1 MKITL
6 HYQTKTT
13 AEGNVCEHTT
23 ELLDGKKF
31 PSHTNLVLKKEN
43 IYYKTLITFVVK
55 SIITEPISNRSSPSF
70 LYSSAALAAL
80 RSTLRSITC
89 LKL

>member
-31 PSHTNLVLKKEN
+31 PSHTNLVLKKRN
-43 IYYKTLITFVVK
+43 ILYQFIINVNNIHYQVHYGSHQQQIMKEGHHRVFFTL
-55 SIITEPISNRSSPSF
+55 
-70 LYSSAALAAL
+70 LQH
-80 RSTLRSITC
+80 
-89 LKL
+89 